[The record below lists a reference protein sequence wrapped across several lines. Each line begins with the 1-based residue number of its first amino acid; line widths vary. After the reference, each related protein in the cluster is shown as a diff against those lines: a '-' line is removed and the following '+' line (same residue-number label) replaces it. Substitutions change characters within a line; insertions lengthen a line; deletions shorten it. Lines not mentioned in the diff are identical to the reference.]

1 MKDEKASRA
10 YIEQMWAEAMVI
22 YQSKQYQLSLSKEME
37 QYLKE
42 FQKQFMPE
50 GYKSR
55 DDTGI
60 FGWIQWKYGLL
71 QNAL

>member
-1 MKDEKASRA
+1 MVYPEKAEVHIMKDEKASRA

-42 FQKQFMPE
+42 FQNSLCRRIQKQ
-50 GYKSR
+50 G
-55 DDTGI
+55 
-60 FGWIQWKYGLL
+60 
-71 QNAL
+71 